1 MHISY
6 LDYGNLGFVV
16 HGYIMP
22 HISTMTVRWSVWFD
36 SQGYAYDAEGRD
48 RMGRR
53 RAPTPKQWAYISRH
67 KLAGHETAHNIRV
80 RAWRAAQ
87 SEEK

>member
-6 LDYGNLGFVV
+6 LDYGNRGFVV
-16 HGYIMP
+16 HGYP
-22 HISTMTVRWSVWFD
+22 LPDHVSTMRWSVWFD
-36 SQGYAYDAEGRD
+36 SCGYPIDAEGRD
-48 RMGRR
+48 RMGRS

>member
-16 HGYIMP
+16 HGYP
-22 HISTMTVRWSVWFD
+22 LPGALSTMRWSVWFD
-36 SQGYAYDAEGRD
+36 SQGYAYGAEGRD

-67 KLAGHETAHNIRV
+67 KLAGHETAHSIRV

-87 SEEK
+87 NEEK